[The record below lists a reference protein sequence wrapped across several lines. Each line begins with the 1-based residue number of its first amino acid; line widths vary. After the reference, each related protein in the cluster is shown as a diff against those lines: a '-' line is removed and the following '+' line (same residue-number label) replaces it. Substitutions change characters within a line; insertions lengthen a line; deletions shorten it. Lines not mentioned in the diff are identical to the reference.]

1 MFSTEIKLVFGFD
14 IWTILGSKLRP
25 VNRKCPVKETIFPVN
40 SLDGGTFCS
49 IIYKFK
55 EESNR

>member
-1 MFSTEIKLVFGFD
+1 MD
-14 IWTILGSKLRP
+14 ILLGSKLRP